1 MTEKHKGW
9 WGTLITEWLIACLLG
24 ISKIFLNPMLYLSFI
39 YCWIVGIQR
48 VKRERL
54 DFNTKIFN
62 SSNELRMM
70 LPKGLLW
77 GLILSVITLG
87 TGLVIPTASIMIMVV
102 MMILLSLTMNVRLL
116 SPAYTI
122 PLTFFAIYFLSGQSV
137 DWPLFNNYFKQL
149 DESIYPTLVILLG
162 ILLIAEGFMIRS
174 NGAKIASP
182 QLTVSKRGQ
191 TIGRY
196 AFRRIWLLPMFVF
209 IPNGELSAPFSW
221 YPIFSIGEMHIAP
234 IVLPIIIG
242 FAQKVQGMI
251 PEQAVEAHGKQVVYF
266 GFFITAL
273 AVSSYWYPLLAMVV
287 AVLAL
292 LGRELIYYL
301 QKSADSKRSFYF
313 SESKKGVRIL
323 GVIPQSPAE
332 KMGLVK
338 GEIISKINGVMVYK
352 EAELYQ
358 VLQKNRA
365 YCKLEVIGNNGE
377 MRFVQRALFE
387 GEHYELGLLFVD
399 DQLKDSQVI

>member
-1 MTEKHKGW
+1 M
-9 WGTLITEWLIACLLG
+9 ITEWLIACLLG

-102 MMILLSLTMNVRLL
+102 MMILMSLTMNVRLL

-122 PLTFFAIYFLSGQSV
+122 SLTFFVIYFLSGQSI